1 MPTIFEWQN
10 LKRRWTTLHLS
21 PTPISSTAVA
31 WSQQRSFHSK
41 YPAVP
46 DSTST
51 SLPGCDHARCHQQL
65 CTLDERCLGKHV
77 EVVVPE
83 TRKPPTK
90 PTVPVKYSRIM
101 SNQNLLW
108 FEFFFFKR
116 SIAICKKHILKRDL
130 LMNSFLASPYGVTP
144 LGLLDF
150 VSFLGSALG
159 AGFFFLL
166 AAADLEGFLWPVFS
180 ATFLSFPSLAI

>member
-1 MPTIFEWQN
+1 MPTIFGWQN

-31 WSQQRSFHSK
+31 WSQQHSFHSK

-90 PTVPVKYSRIM
+90 PTVPVKYSRII

-108 FEFFFFKR
+108 LEFFSNAQLPYVKSAFWKGTYWWIPFWLHHMEWHPWV
-116 SIAICKKHILKRDL
+116 CWIL
-130 LMNSFLASPYGVTP
+130 
-144 LGLLDF
+144 
-150 VSFLGSALG
+150 
-159 AGFFFLL
+159 
-166 AAADLEGFLWPVFS
+166 
-180 ATFLSFPSLAI
+180 FPS